1 MRICPGWW
9 RPQRCLCYAN
19 LMHWGVSTLYLY
31 LFVSTVCCGVWS
43 ECETVI
49 WKENGLHAVRWSF
62 CTAKR
67 QTWLRLLDLLNKLTE
82 ILSLILRNKGFFQN
96 FCGKWKCHIRWTT
109 DFIGFSR
116 KSLKQPTRHEWY
128 QPQKRNIWLSK
139 KVQVLILSVNYLYWF
154 IYHCAVVAKTCKK
167 LKQKWKRVQEQHIS
181 FLHYNPSKHIKNKS
195 DFARKP

>member
-19 LMHWGVSTLYLY
+19 PMHWGVSTLYLY
-31 LFVSTVCCGVWS
+31 LFLLSVVVFDWS

-67 QTWLRLLDLLNKLTE
+67 QMCLRLLDLLNKLTE

-116 KSLKQPTRHEWY
+116 KSLKQPTRHERY
-128 QPQKRNIWLSK
+128 HPPK
-139 KVQVLILSVNYLYWF
+139 KKHLTVKKGASVDFECKLFVLIYISLCS
-154 IYHCAVVAKTCKK
+154 CCKK
-167 LKQKWKRVQEQHIS
+167 MQKT
-181 FLHYNPSKHIKNKS
+181 
-195 DFARKP
+195 